1 MQKSWRQ
8 QVEAAYVVYWVLVQR
23 LGLEMSDAHMDA
35 DDEETVNAE
44 AARKAAIDEL
54 LETSCVAVAVRVRVV
69 GVPTLTANPEQ
80 DQLFSAAVVQA
91 VVQAP
96 HAGVVVSYELL

>member
-1 MQKSWRQ
+1 MVCS
-8 QVEAAYVVYWVLVQR
+8 VLAQR
-23 LGLEMSDAHMDA
+23 LGLGMSDAHMDA

-54 LETSCVAVAVRVRVV
+54 LETSCVAVAVVVV

-96 HAGVVVSYELL
+96 HAGVVASYELL

>member
-23 LGLEMSDAHMDA
+23 LGLGMSDAHTDA

-44 AARKAAIDEL
+44 AARKAATGES
-54 LETSCVAVAVRVRVV
+54 LETSCVAVVV
-69 GVPTLTANPEQ
+69 
-80 DQLFSAAVVQA
+80 
-91 VVQAP
+91 
-96 HAGVVVSYELL
+96 VVVSFVVLFILFVIF